1 MRAPTDP
8 PSSNPDPTTYPSG
21 TTELQTRAMG
31 IAALTCIGFMLLG
44 SLLGWLTTAEV
55 DMKWYEALVRPG
67 FQPPEVLTLLVAL
80 LYYPLFFVLIYRS
93 LTRLPGASERKA
105 AVTLAVTAMAINTAW
120 NPLLIGF
127 QALALGV
134 IGHGILLGVIGL
146 LAGFLW
152 RRERLSAIL
161 LLPYVIWVA
170 FDLLWALELLRL
182 NP

>member
-1 MRAPTDP
+1 MSGSPESF
-8 PSSNPDPTTYPSG
+8 PSDTS
-21 TTELQTRAMG
+21 EMQTRAMG

-55 DMKWYEALVRPG
+55 DLEWYESLVRPA
-67 FQPPEVLTLLVAL
+67 FQPPAALTLLVAL

-93 LTRLPGASERKA
+93 LTRLGDPGERRA
-105 AVTLAVTAMAINTAW
+105 AILLIATAMAINTAW
-120 NPLLIGF
+120 NPILVGF
-127 QALALGV
+127 RALAPGV
-134 IGHGILLGVIGL
+134 IGHGILLGVVGL

-152 RRERLSAIL
+152 KRERLSALL
-161 LLPYVIWVA
+161 LLPYVLWVA